1 MKQPTSGLVVFP
13 KVLPSHSTTTTPT
26 LHSQL
31 LRGEPLGDLSL
42 FLRNTPLVATFVL
55 QTQVQGSLVASLRPH
70 SLVLEPDFLTCSQE
84 RWSCTELGPWSLL
97 LIRQVGAVRDPAD
110 CPLLPK
116 KGLPN
121 VQPPH
126 PPAPLLVRP
135 QPPVPFERRKG
146 LEFPRQIKF
155 HVPP

>member
-1 MKQPTSGLVVFP
+1 MGLWFSLKFCHPTP
-13 KVLPSHSTTTTPT
+13 TTTTPT

-70 SLVLEPDFLTCSQE
+70 SLVLEPDFLNLQPRKMELHRAGALVAPPYSSARGSE
-84 RWSCTELGPWSLL
+84 RPQLTALSFAAGIAQCFSL
-97 LIRQVGAVRDPAD
+97 
-110 CPLLPK
+110 
-116 KGLPN
+116 
-121 VQPPH
+121 PH

-146 LEFPRQIKF
+146 LEFSRQIKF